1 MKKEKVVFDELL
13 WEKYVKSNPK
23 EFLGED
29 LKPLSKQK
37 IVHTGRMDLTF
48 RDKKNNIVIVEIQ
61 RYALDRKHFY
71 RTLDYKADLEFDGE
85 KNIRVVCLC
94 NKVELKRKNYA
105 KQWNL
110 KIITIK
116 EDKVK
121 SIIKKIN
128 PNIEFVKKETFN
140 QNRFFLDRHTNIE
153 SINELK
159 KTIERKYEF
168 DTQTLED
175 IILRYKRMN
184 KIFDACEYYEIDW
197 YNNRRDVFRES
208 VLEYFKGYKSGYYW
222 ENESIGYLKTFEE
235 FKIENHYRIFLHNLK
250 NYNFSKLVEKD
261 KDGNIKNIR
270 KPKIELIFITDQY
283 FGRDDLK
290 VYWLPSGWKEK
301 LIDKK
306 DNDFLFSDRYFQYFT
321 SFQKERHLIYNFQD
335 VLKNGVVCPITAD
348 GAKDLKY
355 REHSYLKNISGH
367 IAGHLYYAINYLI
380 HTLNLNFEV
389 KTENPIKL
397 VTEKMTEEDYLLK
410 YKELPK
416 NLNRE
421 KVIGFKIKQRTH
433 IN

>member
-23 EFLGED
+23 EFLDED

-85 KNIRVVCLC
+85 KNIRMICLC
-94 NKVELKRKNYA
+94 NEVKLKRKNYA

-110 KIITIK
+110 KIIPIK
-116 EDKVK
+116 EEKVK

-128 PNIEFVKKETFN
+128 PKIEFVKKGTFD
-140 QNRFFLDRHTNIE
+140 QNNFIVDRNTNIE

-159 KTIERKYEF
+159 KIIEKKYEF
-168 DTQTLED
+168 DAQTLEEVV
-175 IILRYKRMN
+175 LRYKRMN
-184 KIFDACEYYEIDW
+184 KIFDACEYNEIEHR
-197 YNNRRDVFRES
+197 YLMNRDVFRDS

-222 ENESIGYLKTFEE
+222 EAESLSFLKMFDN
-235 FKIENHYRIFLHNLK
+235 FKTDNSYRRFLHNLE
-250 NYNFSKLVEKD
+250 NYNYSKLVEKD
-261 KDGNIKNIR
+261 KDGNIQKIR

-283 FGRDDLK
+283 FGRNDLK
-290 VYWLPSGWKEK
+290 VFWLPSGWKEK
-301 LIDKK
+301 KE
-306 DNDFLFSDRYFQYFT
+306 NDFLFPDRYYQYFT
-321 SFQKERHLIYNFQD
+321 SFQKERHLIFNFEG
-335 VLKNGVVCPITAD
+335 VLENGVVCPMTAD
-348 GAKDLKY
+348 GMKDLDY

-367 IAGHLYYAINYLI
+367 IAGHLHYAINYLI
-380 HTLNLNFEV
+380 NTLNINFEV
-389 KTENPIKL
+389 KSENPIKL
-397 VTEKMTEEDYLLK
+397 VTKKMTEEDYLLK
-410 YKELPK
+410 YRKLPK

-433 IN
+433 IH